1 MLKKKVSE
9 NRNKILFGF
18 GIICIVLGI
27 AFFRQI
33 SLSTS
38 FLYSLIFNKNI
49 ELKKESDGSVNI
61 LLLGIGGGTH
71 EGPDLT
77 DTLIFAHVN
86 PTAKSVELVSIPR
99 DLWIPDISQRINT
112 AYSIG
117 QDKDKKGKI
126 LSRAVV
132 QKVIGEPVD
141 YVFVLDFQGFVKL
154 VDYLG
159 GIEVDVKRDLTD
171 LEYPIEGKEN
181 DTCGHKEEELL
192 LLSTASSQLE
202 AFPCRYRKVHFEKG
216 LTHMNGNQSLDF
228 VRSRHAIGEEGNDFA
243 RSQRQQETIT
253 AIEKKVFSLG
263 IILNPVKVFG
273 IYNIISQNIDMD
285 IKPSEFD
292 DFIKLA
298 KKERGAKVKNTVLD
312 FGSEQE
318 KRNGILIHPDISAKQ
333 DYEWVL
339 IPRAGDGDFSEIHA
353 YIDCIIKGN
362 VCTVNDKGIGVS
374 EVKN

>member
-1 MLKKKVSE
+1 MLKKKVFE
-9 NRNKILFGF
+9 NRNRILLGI
-18 GIICIVLGI
+18 GIICIVFGI

-49 ELKKESDGSVNI
+49 ELKKESDGSLNV
-61 LLLGIGGGTH
+61 LLLGIGGGAH

-86 PTAKSVELVSIPR
+86 PTAKSVELISIPR
-99 DLWIPDISQRINT
+99 DLWIPDISQRIN
-112 AYSIG
+112 ASYSIG
-117 QDKDKKGKI
+117 QAKDKKGKI
-126 LSRAVV
+126 LARAVV
-132 QKVIGEPVD
+132 QKVLGKPVD

-159 GIEVDVKRDLTD
+159 GIDVDVKRDLTD
-171 LEYPIEGKEN
+171 PEYPIEGKEN

-216 LTHMNGNQSLDF
+216 LTRMNGNQSLDF
-228 VRSRHAIGEEGNDFA
+228 VRSRHATGDEGSDFA
-243 RSQRQQETIT
+243 RSQRQQLIIT
-253 AIEKKVFSLG
+253 SIQKKVFSLG

-273 IYNIISQNIDMD
+273 IYNIISQNIDTD

-298 KKERGAKVKNTVLD
+298 QTTHGAKVKNTVLD
-312 FGSEQE
+312 IGSEKE
-318 KRNGILIHPDISAKQ
+318 KRSGILVHPDISAKQ

-339 IPRAGDGDFSEIHA
+339 IPRAGDGNFSEIHA
-353 YIDCIIKGN
+353 YVDCIIKGN
-362 VCTVNDKGIGVS
+362 VCTINDKGSGVS
-374 EVKN
+374 EGKN

>member
-117 QDKDKKGKI
+117 QDKDKKGK
-126 LSRAVV
+126 
-132 QKVIGEPVD
+132 P
-141 YVFVLDFQGFVKL
+141 
-154 VDYLG
+154 
-159 GIEVDVKRDLTD
+159 
-171 LEYPIEGKEN
+171 
-181 DTCGHKEEELL
+181 
-192 LLSTASSQLE
+192 
-202 AFPCRYRKVHFEKG
+202 
-216 LTHMNGNQSLDF
+216 
-228 VRSRHAIGEEGNDFA
+228 FA
-243 RSQRQQETIT
+243 N
-253 AIEKKVFSLG
+253 F
-263 IILNPVKVFG
+263 
-273 IYNIISQNIDMD
+273 IS
-285 IKPSEFD
+285 KF
-292 DFIKLA
+292 
-298 KKERGAKVKNTVLD
+298 
-312 FGSEQE
+312 
-318 KRNGILIHPDISAKQ
+318 
-333 DYEWVL
+333 
-339 IPRAGDGDFSEIHA
+339 
-353 YIDCIIKGN
+353 
-362 VCTVNDKGIGVS
+362 
-374 EVKN
+374 